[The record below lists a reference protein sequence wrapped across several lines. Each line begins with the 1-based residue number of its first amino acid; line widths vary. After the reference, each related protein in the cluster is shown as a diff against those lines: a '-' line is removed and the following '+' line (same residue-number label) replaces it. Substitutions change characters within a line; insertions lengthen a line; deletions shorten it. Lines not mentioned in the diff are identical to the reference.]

1 MDGLVQNIVCLD
13 SSNCNQMKAFFHSTW
28 EIPPSCFLFS
38 LYCFQGAF
46 HSVVNCTCSLLF
58 FSIFH
63 FFFTTFVQRPFSAKT
78 IQGSLHLIC
87 IINRLPKRARWQ
99 RYTKVVSRSPH
110 PTSLVTLPPEK
121 YEFFVLFNYVVR
133 ITNCSR

>member
-13 SSNCNQMKAFFHSTW
+13 SSNCDQMKAFFHSSW

-46 HSVVNCTCSLLF
+46 HSVGNCTCSLLF

-87 IINRLPKRARWQ
+87 IIRCRNEQDGRGILRLCKDLLIQQAWLPCLQ
-99 RYTKVVSRSPH
+99 RYTSF
-110 PTSLVTLPPEK
+110 LC
-121 YEFFVLFNYVVR
+121 
-133 ITNCSR
+133 CSIMW